1 MTEASAEEKEEV
13 TEDCGRDTVTDTVQS
28 VQNQENGGKDD
39 DSEIYHVLTEH
50 GNSLQEI
57 TQICKNDRESNV
69 TNSKYDSGG
78 HKFFKTTRNH
88 HHAET
93 SVRQE
98 KGKYIFQKTSEKSGN
113 RVSSITKTVSS
124 IEPCKRRKLVKRKN
138 KLGCKLR
145 EIDMNIMGSD
155 SDPYEFKSSGTS
167 PVQPKAKRIRLM
179 EGKGKEGQINATVQ
193 CMLKK
198 KSGKSILKQVA
209 GNGMGIG
216 DKVKDGSGS
225 KTKKL
230 SPKVLQRKMEEEQ
243 ALMEMRD
250 KISQAEDYDLLTST
264 QEVLDHMNKDGV
276 GKNGSR
282 KFVSFNQDVVF
293 FGSQNQSTVKCLKEG
308 KESDSMRTVCD
319 KTEEKNL
326 DVPVTNAVKEADE
339 GLKMKKTADLT
350 VLGEMSCEKESWVT
364 RKIERSQDKSEENGL
379 IDDITTLESAISE
392 NEGNKIVLCLT

>member
-1 MTEASAEEKEEV
+1 MQ
-13 TEDCGRDTVTDTVQS
+13 G
-28 VQNQENGGKDD
+28 
-39 DSEIYHVLTEH
+39 
-50 GNSLQEI
+50 I
-57 TQICKNDRESNV
+57 TQICKRDGESNG
-69 TNSKYDSGG
+69 TNSKCDSGG
-78 HKFFKTTRNH
+78 HKFFKTTRNN

-98 KGKYIFQKTSEKSGN
+98 KGKYIFHKTSEKSGN
-113 RVSSITKTVSS
+113 RVSSITKTV
-124 IEPCKRRKLVKRKN
+124 PCKGRKLPKRKT
-138 KLGCKLR
+138 KPGCKLR

-179 EGKGKEGQINATVQ
+179 EGKGKEGQINVTVQ

-209 GNGMGIG
+209 GNGMVIG
-216 DKVKDGSGS
+216 DKVKEGGGS

-230 SPKVLQRKMEEEQ
+230 SPKVLQRQMEEEQ
-243 ALMEMRD
+243 ALIEMRD

-264 QEVLDHMNKDGV
+264 QEVLDHMNKEGV

-308 KESDSMRTVCD
+308 KESDAMRTVCD
-319 KTEEKNL
+319 NTEEKNL
-326 DVPVTNAVKEADE
+326 DVPVTIAVKEADE
-339 GLKMKKTADLT
+339 GLKMKKKADLT
-350 VLGEMSCEKESWVT
+350 VLGEMSCKKESSVT
-364 RKIERSQDKSEENGL
+364 QMIERSQDKSEENGL

-392 NEGNKIVLCLT
+392 NEGNIIVLFLT

>member
-1 MTEASAEEKEEV
+1 M
-13 TEDCGRDTVTDTVQS
+13 
-28 VQNQENGGKDD
+28 
-39 DSEIYHVLTEH
+39 
-50 GNSLQEI
+50 QEI
-57 TQICKNDRESNV
+57 TQICKRDRESNV
-69 TNSKYDSGG
+69 TNSKCDSGG
-78 HKFFKTTRNH
+78 HKFFKSTRNN

-113 RVSSITKTVSS
+113 RVSSITKTV
-124 IEPCKRRKLVKRKN
+124 PKLAKRKT
-138 KLGCKLR
+138 KPGCKLR

-179 EGKGKEGQINATVQ
+179 EGKGKEGQINVTVQ

-216 DKVKDGSGS
+216 DKVKEGSGS
-225 KTKKL
+225 KPKKL

-264 QEVLDHMNKDGV
+264 QEVLDHMNTEGV

-308 KESDSMRTVCD
+308 KESDAMRTVCD
-319 KTEEKNL
+319 NTEEKNL

-339 GLKMKKTADLT
+339 GLKMKKTADRT
-350 VLGEMSCEKESWVT
+350 VLGEMSCEKESSVT
-364 RKIERSQDKSEENGL
+364 QKIDRSQDKSEENGL
-379 IDDITTLESAISE
+379 IDDITTLESAISG

>member
-1 MTEASAEEKEEV
+1 MQ
-13 TEDCGRDTVTDTVQS
+13 G
-28 VQNQENGGKDD
+28 
-39 DSEIYHVLTEH
+39 
-50 GNSLQEI
+50 I
-57 TQICKNDRESNV
+57 THICKRDRDSNG
-69 TNSKYDSGG
+69 TNSKCDSGG
-78 HKFFKTTRNH
+78 HKFFKSTRNN

-98 KGKYIFQKTSEKSGN
+98 KGKYIFQKTSEMSGN
-113 RVSSITKTVSS
+113 RVSSITKTV
-124 IEPCKRRKLVKRKN
+124 PCKGRKLAKRKT
-138 KLGCKLR
+138 KPVCKLR

-179 EGKGKEGQINATVQ
+179 EGKGKEGQINVTVQ

-209 GNGMGIG
+209 GNRMGKG
-216 DKVKDGSGS
+216 EGVKEVVGSN
-225 KTKKL
+225 TKKL
-230 SPKVLQRKMEEEQ
+230 SPKVLKRQMEEEQ

-264 QEVLDHMNKDGV
+264 QEVLDHMNKEGV

-308 KESDSMRTVCD
+308 KESDAMRTVCD
-319 KTEEKNL
+319 NKKKNL
-326 DVPVTNAVKEADE
+326 DVPVTIALKEADE
-339 GLKMKKTADLT
+339 GLKMKKKADLT
-350 VLGEMSCEKESWVT
+350 VLGEMSYKKESSVT
-364 RKIERSQDKSEENGL
+364 QMIERSQDKSEENGL

>member
-1 MTEASAEEKEEV
+1 MAKSSAEEKEEV

-39 DSEIYHVLTEH
+39 DSEIHHVLTEH
-50 GNSLQEI
+50 GNSLQGNA
-57 TQICKNDRESNV
+57 QICIRDRESNG
-69 TNSKYDSGG
+69 TNSKCDSGG
-78 HKFFKTTRNH
+78 HKFFKSTRNN

-113 RVSSITKTVSS
+113 RVSSITKTV
-124 IEPCKRRKLVKRKN
+124 PCKGRKLAKRKT
-138 KLGCKLR
+138 KPVYKLR

-179 EGKGKEGQINATVQ
+179 EGKGKEGQINVTVQ

-216 DKVKDGSGS
+216 DKVKEGGGI

-230 SPKVLQRKMEEEQ
+230 SPKVLQRQMEEEQ
-243 ALMEMRD
+243 TLIEMRD

-264 QEVLDHMNKDGV
+264 QEVLDHMNKEGV

-308 KESDSMRTVCD
+308 KESDAMRTVCD
-319 KTEEKNL
+319 NKEKNL
-326 DVPVTNAVKEADE
+326 DVPVTNAVREADE
-339 GLKMKKTADLT
+339 GLKMKETADLT
-350 VLGEMSCEKESWVT
+350 VLGEMSREKESSVT
-364 RKIERSQDKSEENGL
+364 QKIERSQDESEENGL

-392 NEGNKIVLCLT
+392 NEGNRIVLCLT